1 MGVSRTCGATGEA
14 FELRESSRPNPVTF
28 MILNM
33 LCRFGHLELRH
44 KQ

>member
-1 MGVSRTCGATGEA
+1 MGVSRTCGATSEA
-14 FELRESSRPNPVTF
+14 FELYESSKPNPVTF

-33 LCRFGHLELRH
+33 FCRFGHLVLRH